1 MEASGIDRVPE
12 GPVRRMLAAA
22 NRHDLEAMVSE
33 FAEDYQNTTPVH
45 PARSFTGSA
54 QVRKNWTALFAG
66 LPDVTLTIHDVATGP
81 GGKIWMEWSNRG
93 TRLDGSVQRAAGVSI
108 LTVRHDRIAA
118 AQFYLE
124 PVDNDSGDVDE
135 AIRAVVHEEAGSG
148 DGS

>member
-1 MEASGIDRVPE
+1 MDASGLHRVPD

-33 FAEDYQNTTPVH
+33 FAEDYRNTTPVH

-66 LPDVTLTIHDVATGP
+66 LPDLALTVHDAATGP
-81 GGKIWMEWSNRG
+81 DGKIWVEWSNRA
-93 TRLDGSVQRAAGVSI
+93 TRPDGSVQRAAGVSI
-108 LTVRHDRIAA
+108 LTVRDDRIAA

-124 PVDNDSGDVDE
+124 PVDRDSGDVDDAISE
-135 AIRAVVHEEAGSG
+135 ALHGKAGG
-148 DGS
+148 DRP

>member
-1 MEASGIDRVPE
+1 MDASGIDRVPE

-45 PARSFTGSA
+45 PDRSFTGSA

-66 LPDVTLTIHDVATGP
+66 LPDLTLTVHDAATGP

-93 TRLDGSVQRAAGVSI
+93 TRPEGSVQRAAGVSI
-108 LTVRHDRIAA
+108 LTVRDGKIAA
-118 AQFYLE
+118 AHFYLE
-124 PVDNDSGDVDE
+124 PVEHESGDVDA
-135 AIRAVVHEEAGSG
+135 AIGMAVGGAAGRG
-148 DGS
+148 EGS

>member
-1 MEASGIDRVPE
+1 MDASGIERIPE

-33 FAEDYQNTTPVH
+33 FAVDYRNNTPAH

-66 LPDVTLTIHDVATGP
+66 MPDLALTVHDAATGP
-81 GGKIWMEWSNRG
+81 DGKVWMEWSNRG
-93 TRLDGSVQRAAGVSI
+93 TRPDGSVQRAAGVSI
-108 LTVRHDRIAA
+108 LTVRDDKIAA

-124 PVDNDSGDVDE
+124 PLDQDSGDVNQAVRE
-135 AIRAVVHEEAGSG
+135 AAFGAAGG
-148 DGS
+148 DQS